1 MNIRKQLFFLLLCFL
16 SFDSNANCIHL
27 LRLGISKTVQSSFSN
42 LFNKHNAKL
51 RSQRVNNF
59 LKKLKSIHSKD
70 VIISYNNALVTR
82 DLRQIFNILANDL
95 FKIEVHFEWAKDLYS
110 DRTSILYHLFLPRR
124 AFRSYYLF
132 DLKTLLGF
140 YDL

>member
-1 MNIRKQLFFLLLCFL
+1 M
-16 SFDSNANCIHL
+16 
-27 LRLGISKTVQSSFSN
+27 N

-51 RSQRVNNF
+51 RSQRANNF

-110 DRTSILYHLFLPRR
+110 DLLTELYLEGNIDYLANFLLHETISKDLVIKVLLE
-124 AFRSYYLF
+124 RSVEG
-132 DLKTLLGF
+132 GF
-140 YDL
+140 SGLEQV